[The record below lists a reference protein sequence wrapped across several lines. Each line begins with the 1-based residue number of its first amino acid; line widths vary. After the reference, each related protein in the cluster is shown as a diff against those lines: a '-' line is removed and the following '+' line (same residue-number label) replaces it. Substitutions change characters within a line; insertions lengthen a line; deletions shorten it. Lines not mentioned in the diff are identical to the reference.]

1 MGWFHRLIKTIS
13 MLARV
18 VVTLMKAV
26 VQTIRQRHAHP
37 PTVEKHGDERAI
49 APTSAST
56 TAGTA
61 APAHPRDRTAN
72 REERPGEIVVDGV
85 TIHMPKPSIW
95 PAVVGLG
102 TAMSLF
108 GVVTSLGFSFAGV
121 LVLIAGLGGWIGELH
136 HEHG

>member
-1 MGWFHRLIKTIS
+1 MRWLHRLTQIMA

-18 VVTLMKAV
+18 IVTLVKAV
-26 VQTIRQRHAHP
+26 VQTFRQRHAHP
-37 PTVEKHGDERAI
+37 PAVEKHGDEQAI
-49 APTSAST
+49 APTSTA
-56 TAGTA
+56 AGT
-61 APAHPRDRTAN
+61 DRTAN

-85 TIHMPKPSIW
+85 AIHMPSPSIW

-108 GVVTSLGFSFAGV
+108 GVVTSFGFSFAGA

>member
-1 MGWFHRLIKTIS
+1 MRWLHRLTKTIS

-18 VVTLMKAV
+18 IITLVKAIL
-26 VQTIRQRHAHP
+26 QTLQQRHEQRNDQRHAHP
-37 PTVEKHGDERAI
+37 PAVEKHDDEQAI
-49 APTSAST
+49 APTSTA
-56 TAGTA
+56 AGT
-61 APAHPRDRTAN
+61 DRTAN

-85 TIHMPKPSIW
+85 AIHMPNPSIW

-108 GVVTSLGFSFAGV
+108 GVVTSFGFSFAGV

>member
-1 MGWFHRLIKTIS
+1 VRWFHPLTKMLS

-18 VVTLMKAV
+18 IVTLVKAV

-37 PTVEKHGDERAI
+37 PTTEKHGDERAI
-49 APTSAST
+49 APTSA

-61 APAHPRDRTAN
+61 APVHPRDRTAN
-72 REERPGEIVVDGV
+72 REERPTEIVVDGV
-85 TIHMPKPSIW
+85 AIHMPKPSIW

-108 GVVTSLGFSFAGV
+108 GIVTSLGFSFAGL